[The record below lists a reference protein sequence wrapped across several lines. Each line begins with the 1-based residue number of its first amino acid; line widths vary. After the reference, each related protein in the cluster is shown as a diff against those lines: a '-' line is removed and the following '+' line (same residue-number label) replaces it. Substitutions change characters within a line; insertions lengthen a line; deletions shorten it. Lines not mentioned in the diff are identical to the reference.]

1 MTLPTAHHL
10 HPTTGID
17 HAWCT
22 RILEQT
28 KSVQRDGWRG
38 DDVNDISQN
47 RENDSV
53 LPWPRIFVAVT
64 SLRAKILTFLIT
76 SIFDFAYLYTLSL
89 VLAENE
95 FTVSHEAFYFG
106 FML

>member
-38 DDVNDISQN
+38 DDVNDNSQN
-47 RENDSV
+47 RKNYSD